1 MSDTVSLEESRKR
14 IDEIDK
20 DLVRLYTERMKTA
33 AAVAAYKKENGL
45 PVLDAERERR
55 LLARIADLAGEEMED
70 SVTALYGTVL
80 SLSRAYQ
87 SSLLSE
93 RGEAAKAIESALE
106 KTEKLFPER
115 ATIACQGVEGAYS
128 QIAAEKLFRHPEIMY
143 FTGFEGV
150 FSAIEAGLCRY
161 GVLPIENSTAGSVT
175 KVYDLMSRHRFYIVR
190 SLRIKVDHCLLAKKG
205 TVLSDIKEIYSHEQA
220 LRQCAGFL
228 EKMKGVRVIPVEN
241 TAVAAETV
249 ARSERSDI
257 AALSSRDCAALYGL
271 SVLSPSVQD
280 KDNNFTRFIC
290 ISKEPEIYPGADRT
304 SIMMTLSHKPGA
316 LYHLL
321 SRFYA
326 LGVNL
331 TKLESR
337 PIPESDFE
345 FRFYF
350 DLETSVYSPR
360 LLQLLSELESESEGF
375 RYLGSYAE
383 TV

>member
-1 MSDTVSLEESRKR
+1 
-14 IDEIDK
+14 
-20 DLVRLYTERMKTA
+20 
-33 AAVAAYKKENGL
+33 
-45 PVLDAERERR
+45 
-55 LLARIADLAGEEMED
+55 
-70 SVTALYGTVL
+70 VL

-128 QIAAEKLFRHPEIMY
+128 QIAAEKIFRHPEIMY

-190 SLRIKVDHCLLAKKG
+190 SLRVKIDHCLLAKKG
-205 TVLSDIKEIYSHEQA
+205 TALSDIKEIYSHEQA

>member
-1 MSDTVSLEESRKR
+1 MSDTVSLEESRKK

-20 DLVRLYTERMKTA
+20 ELVRLYTERMKTA

-55 LLARIADLAGEEMED
+55 LLARVADLAGEGMED

-128 QIAAEKLFRHPEIMY
+128 QIAAEKLFRRPEIMY

-190 SLRIKVDHCLLAKKG
+190 SLRVKVDHCLLAKKG
-205 TVLSDIKEIYSHEQA
+205 TALSDIKEIYSHEQA

-249 ARSERSDI
+249 ARSERKDI

-271 SVLSPSVQD
+271 SVLAPSVQD

>member
-14 IDEIDK
+14 IDEIDRE
-20 DLVRLYTERMKTA
+20 LVRLYTERMDIA
-33 AAVAAYKKENGL
+33 AEVAAYKKENGL

-55 LLARIADLAGEEMED
+55 LLKRVAELAGDGMEAA
-70 SVTALYGTVL
+70 VEALYGTIL

-87 SSLLSE
+87 SSLLHGVGKASAAI
-93 RGEAAKAIESALE
+93 EAAIE

-128 QIAAEKLFRHPEIMY
+128 QIAAERLFRHPEIMY

-190 SLRIKVDHCLLAKKG
+190 SLRVKVDHCLLTKRG
-205 TVLSDIKEIYSHEQA
+205 TAISDIKEIYSHEQA

-228 EKMKGVRVIPVEN
+228 ETMKDVKITPCEN
-241 TAVAAETV
+241 TAVAAKMV
-249 ARSERSDI
+249 ANSERNDV
-257 AALSSRDCAALYGL
+257 AALSSRDCAMLYGL
-271 SVLSPSVQD
+271 SVMMPSVQD
-280 KDNNFTRFIC
+280 KDNNYTRFIC

-350 DLETSVYSPR
+350 DLETSVYSKR
-360 LLQLLSELESESEGF
+360 LLQLLSELENESDGF
-375 RYLGSYAE
+375 RYLGSYSE